1 MNKLYIGARVRITHL
16 GCRLCAEKAT
26 VIAYSITGRWETDKV
41 YFIDKDGKTISGTE
55 GIIATVEL
63 LNPIKRYKYRY
74 KRK

>member
-16 GCRLCAEKAT
+16 NYRLGTEEAT
-26 VIAYSITGRWETDKV
+26 VIASSITGRWETNKG
-41 YFIDKDGKTISGTE
+41 YFINEDGKTMPGTE

-63 LNPIKRYKYRY
+63 LNQIKRYKYKY